1 MLNRLMY
8 LYFLQKRGYLPA
20 AGGDPDYL
28 ASCLRVAR
36 PARSFYRSFLRPLFS
51 AAGRTLAEQAGAS
64 DVPLPISFPACESS
78 LFATHALERAYPEL
92 QIPDSAFARLFAF
105 FDEFAWHAATTQDA
119 GERFVGPAILGA
131 LFEQQTDRKQSGSYY
146 TSADVAEYIGATSII
161 SCLFENVRRQHP
173 AAFAPGGPLWS
184 LLARDPDHSMYSA
197 VRHGCA
203 LALPPEI
210 AAGIQDPARRQAWD
224 GPAPSIY
231 ALPQETWREI
241 IARRQRYA
249 ELRASIHAGA
259 LASMDELITCNLDLP
274 RFAAA
279 VIRDCEDATLLSTFY
294 LSLSELAVLDPTCGS
309 GAFLQAALHI
319 LEPLYTA
326 CLQRMQELVAEQAAP
341 AQMQALVQEVS
352 VCANLNIWVRRTIL
366 TRNLFGTEIGPEVIA
381 CCKLGLFL
389 HLCEQDRAIPEVAWP
404 PLLDLHLRAGDALGG
419 QATAG
424 DVPPS
429 AQAEKGVRPI
439 HWEADF
445 PEVMA
450 RGGFDV
456 IIGNPPYVADRAGR
470 NTHHSLYRTAPCKN
484 LCAYTVERSL
494 ALLRPEGR
502 CGMIVPVSVIASE
515 RYRPLS
521 NLLLRH
527 PLWVSAYSNR
537 PGQLFSRVEQR
548 VAILLLRNVLSPILH
563 AAPYRHWYE
572 AERAHLFPTLS
583 YIRAST
589 WAHTGMPLKSGTRQA
604 EAIFAR
610 LAHHTDSALPPP
622 GEQSQVAAVWVH
634 DGPTYWVRALPFEPN
649 RGRGSTRSSHYHRIP
664 VDDQRAAFLL
674 AAVLSSSTFYLFYT
688 LVSNCRD
695 LGSKE
700 LQHFPLGQL
709 SPELAEELVTLGRL
723 LARRLQDTALPCVRH
738 YASGEIVYEEYYPAR
753 AKALLDEIDR
763 VLARHYGFSEEE
775 VDFLLHYKEK
785 YRLGRDQASRPP
797 A

>member
-28 ASCLRVAR
+28 ARCLRAAG
-36 PARSFYRSFLRPLFS
+36 PAHSFYRSFLRPLFS
-51 AAGRTLAEQAGAS
+51 VASRTLTAQEAS
-64 DVPLPISFPACESS
+64 DVPPFPTFPACESS
-78 LFATHALERAYPEL
+78 LFAAHALERAYPEL

-105 FDEFAWHAATTQDA
+105 FDAFAWRSATVQDA
-119 GERFVGPAILGA
+119 GERLVSPAILGA

-161 SCLFENVRRQHP
+161 PCLFESVRQQHP
-173 AAFAPGGPLWS
+173 AAFAPGGPIWS
-184 LLARDPDHSMYSA
+184 LLTRDPDRFIYPAASY
-197 VRHGCA
+197 GCA

-210 AAGIQDPARRQAWD
+210 AAGSEDPARRQAWD
-224 GPAPSIY
+224 GLAPSIY
-231 ALPQETWREI
+231 ALPQETWRET
-241 IARRQRYA
+241 IARRQCYA
-249 ELRASIHAGA
+249 ELRARIHAGT
-259 LASMDELITCNLDLP
+259 LASMDELIACNLDLR

-279 VIRDCEDATLLSTFY
+279 VIRDCEDATLLSAFY
-294 LSLSELAVLDPTCGS
+294 SGLSGLSVLDPTCGS
-309 GAFLQAALHI
+309 GAFLQAALRI
-319 LEPLYTA
+319 LEPLYIA
-326 CLQRMQELVAEQAAP
+326 CLQRMQALVGGQATP
-341 AQMQALVQEVS
+341 TSVQVLVQEVS
-352 VCANLNIWVRRTIL
+352 ACANLSIWVRRAIL
-366 TRNLFGTEIGPEVIA
+366 TRNLYGTEIRPEVSA

-389 HLCEQDRAIPEVAWP
+389 HLCEQDQTILDAAWP
-404 PLLDLHLRAGDALGG
+404 PLLDLHLRAGDALGD
-419 QATAG
+419 
-424 DVPPS
+424 DVPPT
-429 AQAEKGVRPI
+429 AQAETGARPI
-439 HWEADF
+439 HWETDF

-456 IIGNPPYVADRAGR
+456 VIGNPPYVADRAGR
-470 NTHHSLYRTAPCKN
+470 DTRQSLYRTAPCRN
-484 LCAYTVERSL
+484 LCAYTMERAL
-494 ALLRPEGR
+494 ALLRPDGR

-521 NLLLRH
+521 SLLLRH

-548 VAILLLRNVLSPILH
+548 VAILLLRNALSPTLY

-572 AERAHLFPTLS
+572 AERAHLFSTLS
-583 YIRAST
+583 YIRASI
-589 WAHTGMPLKSGTRQA
+589 WEHTGMPLKSGTHLA
-604 EAIFAR
+604 ETIFAR
-610 LAHHTDSALPPP
+610 LARHTGSALSP
-622 GEQSQVAAVWVH
+622 GGQSQETAVWVH

-649 RGRGSTRSSHYHRIP
+649 SGRGSTRSSHYHRIP
-664 VDDQRAAFLL
+664 VGDQRAAFLL
-674 AAVLSSSTFYLFYT
+674 AAILSSSTFYLFYT
-688 LVSNCRD
+688 LVSNGRD

-709 SPELAEELVTLGRL
+709 SPELAEELATLGRL
-723 LARRLQDTALPCVRH
+723 LARRLQDTAVQCVRH

-753 AKALLDEIDR
+753 AKVLLDEIDR